1 MNMMEKKLGSEFL
14 QGVDEGLKELRQ
26 EVKAL

>member
-14 QGVDEGLKELRQ
+14 SGVEEGLKELKQ